1 MIVKYIAGDSGKE
14 IILNQNYEIAIK
26 ECNPYS
32 SVWTYVSREAKY
44 GEVVESFGKD
54 SLKLDMALKFRG
66 SLEQIEDGMESFYQ
80 ECERD
85 ILHKKEGALYIG
97 EWKIKGY
104 FLERS
109 AAPSEE
115 FYGQEMA
122 CVFLAPYPFW
132 TREST
137 YIFPPETPQ
146 EEAGINT
153 PAISGDIYQG
163 KKVNNHASIREFKF
177 DFLRPSDRK
186 IRYPMYDFPFDFR
199 KTYGKR
205 TIENTAFYE
214 SDFIMT
220 IYGFADEPSILI
232 AGHPYTIHAVVYE
245 GERIVIDSAAG
256 TVKKIGRLGE
266 ETNLYNSRD
275 KEYSVFEKIP
285 AGAQILRWSG
295 GFGFDLTLIEERSH
309 PKWNLLSAT

>member
-14 IILNQNYEIAIK
+14 MILNQDYQIAIK

-32 SVWTYVSREAKY
+32 SVWSYVSREAKY
-44 GEVVESFGKD
+44 GEVIESFEKEA
-54 SLKLDMALKFRG
+54 LKLEMSLKFRG
-66 SLEQIEDGMESFYQ
+66 SLEQIQDGMEEFYQ

-85 ILHKKEGALYIG
+85 ILHKKEGELYIG
-97 EWKIKGY
+97 DWKAKGY

-115 FYGQEMA
+115 FYGQEMS

-132 TREST
+132 IKETNYS
-137 YIFPPETPQ
+137 FPPEKPQ
-146 EEAGINT
+146 EDAGINT
-153 PAISGDIYQG
+153 PVITGDVYAGETIG
-163 KKVNNHASIREFKF
+163 NNAALREFRF

-186 IRYPMYDFPFDFR
+186 VTYPMYDFPFDFR

-205 TIENTAFYE
+205 AIENYSFYE

-220 IYGFADEPSILI
+220 IYGFVDEPVVII
-232 AGHPYTIHAVVYE
+232 DGHPYTIHAMAYE

-275 KEYSVFEKIP
+275 KEYSVFQKIP
-285 AGAQILRWSG
+285 EGTSILRWSG
-295 GFGFDLTLIEERSH
+295 GFGIDLTIKEERSH
-309 PKWNLLSAT
+309 PKWNLSSAT

>member
-1 MIVKYIAGDSGKE
+1 MIVKYISGDSGKE
-14 IILNQNYEIAIK
+14 IILNQNYQITIK

-32 SVWTYVSREAKY
+32 SVWTYISREAKY
-44 GEVVESFGKD
+44 GEVIESFGKD
-54 SLKLDMALKFRG
+54 SLKLEMILKFRG
-66 SLEQIEDGMESFYQ
+66 SLKQIENEMETFYQ

-85 ILHKKEGALYIG
+85 ILHMKEGELYIG
-97 EWKIKGY
+97 EWKAKGY

-115 FYGQEMA
+115 FYGQEMS

-132 TREST
+132 TKETT
-137 YIFPPETPQ
+137 YAFLPEEPQ
-146 EEAGINT
+146 EDTGINT
-153 PAISGDIYQG
+153 PVMSGDVYIG
-163 KKVNNHASIREFKF
+163 KEIENNAAVREFRF
-177 DFLRPSDRK
+177 DFLRPSNRK
-186 IRYPMYDFPFDFR
+186 VTYPMYDFPFDFR

-220 IYGFADEPSILI
+220 IYGFVDEPSILI
-232 AGHPYTIHAVVYE
+232 AGHPYTIHAIAYE

-266 ETNLYNSRD
+266 ETNLYNARN
-275 KEYSVFEKIP
+275 KEYSVFKKIP
-285 AGAQILRWSG
+285 AGVQILRWSG
-295 GFGFDLTLIEERSH
+295 GFGVDLTLLEERSH
-309 PKWNLLSAT
+309 PKWNLSYAT

>member
-14 IILNQNYEIAIK
+14 MILNQDYQIAIK

-32 SVWTYVSREAKY
+32 SVWSYVSREAKY
-44 GEVVESFGKD
+44 GEVIESFGKE
-54 SLKLDMALKFRG
+54 SLKLEMSLKFRG
-66 SLEQIEDGMESFYQ
+66 SLEQIQDGMEEFYQ

-85 ILHKKEGALYIG
+85 ILHKKEGELYIG
-97 EWKIKGY
+97 DWKAKGY

-115 FYGQEMA
+115 FYGQEMS

-132 TREST
+132 IKETNYS
-137 YIFPPETPQ
+137 FPPEKPQ
-146 EEAGINT
+146 EDAGINT
-153 PAISGDIYQG
+153 PLITGDVYTGETIG
-163 KKVNNHASIREFKF
+163 NNATLREFRF

-186 IRYPMYDFPFDFR
+186 VTYPMYDFPFDFR
-199 KTYGKR
+199 KTYGKHA
-205 TIENTAFYE
+205 IENYSFYE

-220 IYGFADEPSILI
+220 IYGFVDEPVVII
-232 AGHPYTIHAVVYE
+232 DGHPYTIHAMAYE

-275 KEYSVFEKIP
+275 KEYSVFRKIP
-285 AGAQILRWSG
+285 EGTSILRWSG
-295 GFGFDLTLIEERSH
+295 GFGIDLTIKEERSH
-309 PKWNLLSAT
+309 PKWNLFSVT